1 MIRLQA
7 LTKVFRSGR
16 GEIRALADVSATI
29 EAGRFTAVIGKS
41 GSGKSTLL
49 NCIGGLEPPDKGSIS
64 CFGTA
69 IYALGATELSRFQR
83 REIGFVF
90 QQGNLLSYLTVA
102 ENIGFPLALNG
113 VGARLRSQKI
123 DELLRRIGLPSAAK
137 ALPRE
142 LSSGE
147 AQRVALARAIAHH
160 PRILLA
166 DEPTANLDTATG
178 RQAVQVMRDLG
189 REHRCTI
196 IMATHD
202 DEIRAAADR
211 VIRLKDGRIHHEEEL
226 KEEQ

>member
-1 MIRLQA
+1 MIRLDA
-7 LTKVFRSGR
+7 VTKVFRSGR
-16 GEIRALADVSATI
+16 GRIRALDDVSVVF
-29 EAGRFTAVIGKS
+29 EAGKFTALVGKS

-49 NCIGGLEPPDKGSIS
+49 NCVGGLEPPDKGSIN
-64 CFGTA
+64 CFGTEINGLSA
-69 IYALGATELSRFQR
+69 RELSRFQR
-83 REIGFVF
+83 RQVGFVF

-113 VGARLRSQKI
+113 VGGKSRDRRI
-123 DELLRRIGLPSAAK
+123 DELLQCIGLPSAGN

-178 RQAVQVMRDLG
+178 RQAVNLMRDLG
-189 REHRCTI
+189 RDHQCTI

-202 DEIRAAADR
+202 QEITATADR
-211 VIRLKDGRIHHEEEL
+211 VIRLRDGRIHREEE
-226 KEEQ
+226 Q